1 MGQATRG
8 QAGHEISDGAASK
21 TSRLTSHLNVL
32 LDAAE
37 CGQGGFYEIVI
48 DLGPREGDRLHRAFE
63 ALWHYPDLA
72 NGEATPG
79 SYRQRGHARLPD
91 GALVPALSFTETM
104 RDARGDVDYLI
115 FALPMPALEK
125 ACRLVSDTTPASGLD
140 PLWRAELEGW
150 LADLGRHI
158 DDAVSFAAAYIGFLP
173 FPIGDAE
180 MAEQLFAAG
189 IPAERCVAY
198 LYRRNDRLE
207 FFPTT
212 LWS

>member
-8 QAGHEISDGAASK
+8 RAGHGISDRSASK
-21 TSRLTSHLNVL
+21 ASRLTSPLNIL
-32 LDAAE
+32 LDTDE

-48 DLGPREGDRLHRAFE
+48 DLGPREGDRLHRAFD
-63 ALWHYPDLA
+63 ALWHHPDLA
-72 NGEATPG
+72 SGEATPG
-79 SYRQRGHARLPD
+79 SYRRRGHARLPD

-140 PLWRAELEGW
+140 PLWRRELETW
-150 LADLGRHI
+150 LASVGRHV
-158 DDAVSFAAAYIGFLP
+158 DAEVPFAAAYIGFLP

-180 MAEQLFAAG
+180 TADHLFAQG
-189 IPAERCVAY
+189 VPAERCLAY
-198 LYRRNDRLE
+198 LYRRNGALE

-212 LWS
+212 FWS